1 MLGRAAIS
9 IYWLN
14 KDILIETEKKDVQC
28 RESMSHDVSLIM
40 ELKSVGNLHFRF

>member
-14 KDILIETEKKDVQC
+14 KDILIETEKRMFSAV
-28 RESMSHDVSLIM
+28 SHDVSLIM
-40 ELKSVGNLHFRF
+40 ELKSVENLHFKF